1 MTDPIQHFKDL
12 VSEIYDLRTTAA
24 LLDWDQQTK
33 MPTGG
38 AEGRAYQMATLMGI
52 AHHKFTSAAFG
63 EALDA
68 AETAAQA
75 LDPDSDDARH
85 VMRVKRDY
93 LKQVKVPS
101 EWVSE
106 FTRTTSLAQQV
117 WQHAKPKSDF
127 DTFKPHLRRIL
138 ELRREYANFFQPY
151 DHIYDPLLDDFE
163 PGMKSAHV
171 QEIFADL
178 RKEQVALVQAIAEKA
193 QADDSVLHQKFPIE
207 KQRSFG
213 EQVIRRFG
221 YDFER
226 GRQDKS
232 AHPFTTSFGLGDVR
246 ITTRFQEDF
255 LSPAL
260 FATMHEAGHA
270 IYEQGIKTSLARTW
284 VADGASLGIH
294 ESQSRLW
301 ENFVGRARPF
311 WTYFYPR
318 LKETFPEALGRVD
331 GETFFRAVNKV
342 EPSLIRVEADEATYN
357 LHIMLRFELER
368 ALLEDDLSVDDLP
381 QAWNDRFEAYL
392 GIRPP
397 DHARGVLQD
406 IHWSGGSVGY
416 FPTYALGNLIAA
428 QWWEKIH
435 EDLPD
440 VEDQIAQGEFGELL
454 AWLRSNIHQHGAKFM
469 PNELIQRVTGK
480 ELTAQPYLTYLK
492 SKFGALYGLT

>member
-12 VSEIYDLRTTAA
+12 VSEIYDVRTTAA
-24 LLDWDQQTK
+24 LLDWDQQTM

-38 AEGRAYQMATLMGI
+38 AEGRAYQMATLMSI
-52 AHHKFTSAAFG
+52 AHRKFTSAVFG
-63 EALDA
+63 EALEA
-68 AETAAQA
+68 AEAAVRD
-75 LDPDSDDARH
+75 LDPDSDDTRH

-93 LKQVKVPS
+93 VKQVKVPA
-101 EWVSE
+101 EWVNE
-106 FTRTTSLAQQV
+106 FTRTTSIAQQV

-127 DTFKPHLRRIL
+127 EAFKPHLQRIV

-171 QEIFADL
+171 VEVFTEL
-178 RKEQVALVQAIAEKA
+178 RKEQAALVQAIAEKP
-193 QADDSVLHQKFPIE
+193 QPDGSILHQSFSMDR
-207 KQRSFG
+207 QRAFG
-213 EQVIRRFG
+213 EEVIRKFG
-221 YDFER
+221 YDFDR
-226 GRQDKS
+226 GRQDMS

-270 IYEQGIKTSLARTW
+270 IYEQGIKPSLARSW

-301 ENFVGRARPF
+301 ENLVGRSRPF
-311 WTYFYPR
+311 WSCFYPKLR
-318 LKETFPEALGRVD
+318 AVFPDALGQVD
-331 GETFFRAVNKV
+331 EEMFFRAVNKV

-368 ALLEDDLSVDDLP
+368 ALLEDDLTVDDLP

-397 DHARGVLQD
+397 DHAHGVLQD
-406 IHWSGGSVGY
+406 VHWSGGSMGY

-428 QWWEKIH
+428 QWWEKIL
-435 EDLPD
+435 EDVPD

-454 AWLRSNIHQHGAKFM
+454 KWLRQNIHQHGAKFM
-469 PNELIQRVTGK
+469 PDELIQRVTGK
-480 ELTAQPYLTYLK
+480 ALSAQPYIAYLK